1 LTFVWQC
8 RWNSHKAVQKVFSDW
23 RTWHKTGRK
32 CCGEDLDD
40 LNEQTNAEFASLRH
54 PGPASIIEYDRNL
67 ALYRENRRHL
77 QEMCDDADGPVLKK
91 RSRMLKMAE
100 DIDAL
105 VVVYNVA
112 YGATWAEMQLAS
124 TYSKLSQCGFVAANS
139 ASGMLFQNQ
148 SSVPELKKYVAE
160 KLKSADGLFPV
171 VPQKADDSDPE
182 VDAVADD
189 DSDESDDDDIPLNHQ
204 IRNQKKKWLTKH
216 KPQKGESLTA
226 YQTRLVKIMNG
237 GVMGDKK
244 LLLGGVA
251 AINTLQLAADEFAV
265 HNPGHIPL
273 KIQNHREDAA
283 GSTEYY
289 IMFKKPACLP
299 RPDDEWLK
307 ACQLTGAE
315 ELLKKYRI
323 DQQLE
328 AQEAFVVEKILKKKM
343 DDDGEILYFVKWQG
357 YTAKWNTWEPA
368 DNLLQAAE
376 AINEFNKKSSG
387 IAQKK
392 QKKRKRSEDETP

>member
-1 LTFVWQC
+1 
-8 RWNSHKAVQKVFSDW
+8 
-23 RTWHKTGRK
+23 
-32 CCGEDLDD
+32 
-40 LNEQTNAEFASLRH
+40 
-54 PGPASIIEYDRNL
+54 
-67 ALYRENRRHL
+67 
-77 QEMCDDADGPVLKK
+77 
-91 RSRMLKMAE
+91 
-100 DIDAL
+100 
-105 VVVYNVA
+105 
-112 YGATWAEMQLAS
+112 
-124 TYSKLSQCGFVAANS
+124 
-139 ASGMLFQNQ
+139 MLFQNQ
-148 SSVPELKKYVAE
+148 SSVLELKKYVAE

-171 VPQKADDSDPE
+171 KQQKADDSDPE

-189 DSDESDDDDIPLNHQ
+189 DSDESDDDDVPLNIT

-237 GVMGDKK
+237 GVMGDQK
-244 LLLGGVA
+244 LLLGGIA
-251 AINTLQLAADEFAV
+251 ATNTLQLAADQFAE

-273 KIQNHREDAA
+273 KIQDYREDDA
-283 GSTEYY
+283 GSTEYL
-289 IMFKKPACLP
+289 ITFRKPVGLQ

-343 DDDGEILYFVKWQG
+343 DDDGEILYFVKWKG

-368 DNLLQAAE
+368 DNLGNAAE
-376 AINEFNKKSSG
+376 AINEFNTKSSG
-387 IAQKK
+387 IPQKK
-392 QKKRKRSEDETP
+392 SHKRKRSEDESP